1 MRTNVDRLIAAGLAL
16 VAGIL
21 LVSTAH
27 TEPAEFTIA
36 RGLFDVTIEPQQ
48 PDNPQAEAAGV
59 SRLSLDKRF
68 HGALEATSQGEMLAI
83 GDGSSSG
90 AYVALEK
97 VTGTL
102 NGRRGSFALM
112 HRSGLRG
119 GAPENWSVLIVPES
133 GTEELTGIEGEMEI
147 TIEDGKHYYVLRY
160 TLPDA

>member
-1 MRTNVDRLIAAGLAL
+1 MHARIDTPIAAGLAL
-16 VAGIL
+16 AACIL
-21 LVSTAH
+21 LISTGH
-27 TEPAEFTIA
+27 TGSPEFRVA
-36 RGLFDVTIEPQQ
+36 KGSFDVTVEPQQ

-59 SRLSLDKRF
+59 GRLSLDKHF

-102 NGRRGSFALM
+102 DGRTGSFALM

-119 GAPENWSVLIVPES
+119 GAPENWSILIVPES

-147 TIEDGKHYYVLRY
+147 TIEDGKHYYELRY